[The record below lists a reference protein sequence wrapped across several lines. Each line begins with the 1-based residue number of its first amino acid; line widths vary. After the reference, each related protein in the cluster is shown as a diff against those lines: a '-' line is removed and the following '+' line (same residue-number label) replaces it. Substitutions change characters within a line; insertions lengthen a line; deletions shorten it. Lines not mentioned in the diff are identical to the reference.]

1 MDVSQ
6 CRVPMDGRECQ
17 GQAPSISA
25 SSSSV
30 KPASLRAWWLKGLFS
45 VLHAERQQVLAQQAE
60 LVRLLRG
67 HALNRCVAADVWHYL
82 ICLPGVTH
90 VQDCTTGDSD
100 FSSRSLDQFDS
111 GVTPLG

>member
-1 MDVSQ
+1 MSGASAQHQ
-6 CRVPMDGRECQ
+6 CQFFVGEA
-17 GQAPSISA
+17 GQLARLL
-25 SSSSV
+25 V
-30 KPASLRAWWLKGLFS
+30 KGLFA

-100 FSSRSLDQFDS
+100 YSSWSLDQFDS